1 MELRPTEIEIQRHR
15 VQRWFAIDDQKTHTE
30 EEWTEHEAVGYLVL
44 TNERLIF
51 EPTRF
56 EQALRRKMFAIPLR
70 VLNVAASFSYSGYDR
85 GGIRLKQPA
94 QHWECE
100 LSVITA
106 IERDDEKE
114 KSLKV
119 QLPRIRVMTT
129 DSFYRFAI
137 PKKQFEGVLRELSLA
152 VGDSPHAE

>member
-15 VQRWFAIDDQKTHTE
+15 VQRWFAVDDQKTHTE

-70 VLNVAASFSYSGYDR
+70 VLNVAAIFRTRDMTEVGFVSSSRHSIGSANSLSS
-85 GGIRLKQPA
+85 RL
-94 QHWECE
+94 
-100 LSVITA
+100 LN
-106 IERDDEKE
+106 
-114 KSLKV
+114 
-119 QLPRIRVMTT
+119 VMTK
-129 DSFYRFAI
+129 RKRA
-137 PKKQFEGVLRELSLA
+137 
-152 VGDSPHAE
+152 

>member
-15 VQRWFAIDDQKTHTE
+15 VQRWFAVDDQKTHTE

-70 VLNVAASFSYSGYDR
+70 VLNVAAIFSYSGYDR

-94 QHWECE
+94 QHWECK
-100 LSVITA
+100 LSEITA
-106 IERDDEKE
+106 IERDDEKKKLE
-114 KSLKV
+114 LD
-119 QLPRIRVMTT
+119 RIRVTTT

-137 PKKQFEGVLRELSLA
+137 PKKQVKSVLRELSLA
-152 VGDSPHAE
+152 VGN